1 VCSIE
6 MFGRWSCGMRAD
18 RIRSCSSGGGSEGGM
33 GSVIVLQK
41 EVCE

>member
-1 VCSIE
+1 VRSIE

-18 RIRSCSSGGGSEGGM
+18 RIRSCSSGGGSEEGRE
-33 GSVIVLQK
+33 SVIVLQK